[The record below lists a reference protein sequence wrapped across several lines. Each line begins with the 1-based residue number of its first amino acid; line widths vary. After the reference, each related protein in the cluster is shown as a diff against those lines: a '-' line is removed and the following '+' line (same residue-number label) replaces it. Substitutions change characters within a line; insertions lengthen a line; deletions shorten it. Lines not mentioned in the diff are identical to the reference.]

1 MKLDSFNIRAS
12 EKAIHLHKR
21 LNLNW
26 RFSAS
31 NAERKSLATIQS
43 TLKNDNRCLYKVEC
57 LERFAREKGIL

>member
-26 RFSAS
+26 GFSAS
-31 NAERKSLATIQS
+31 NAERKSLATIQA
-43 TLKNDNRCLYKVEC
+43 TLENDNRCLSKVEC
-57 LERFAREKGIL
+57 LERSEREKRIL